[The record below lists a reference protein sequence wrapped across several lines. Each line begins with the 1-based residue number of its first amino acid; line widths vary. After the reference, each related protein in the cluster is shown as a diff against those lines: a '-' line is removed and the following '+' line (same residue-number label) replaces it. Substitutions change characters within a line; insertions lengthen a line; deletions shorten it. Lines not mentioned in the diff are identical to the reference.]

1 MISSDSIILLYA
13 LFSEFGFIVCYWS
26 HCGGGKC
33 NKTSNLTYNCLCQ
46 EGYDNLLNNTAFP
59 CFKDCK
65 NTFLF
70 FSAEIIFYFYLI
82 YVLCFQPIILTSCKF
97 TPNLW
102 FVKKQK
108 LSPTKC
114 PWCIMDFHL
123 IFVHYVNKDSKKWHI
138 TLHVKL
144 NIITCHFLLDLLI
157 K

>member
-1 MISSDSIILLYA
+1 MEVASVTRHQTWHIIVYVKRVMITFSITPPSLA
-13 LFSEFGFIVCYWS
+13 SKIVRI
-26 HCGGGKC
+26 H
-33 NKTSNLTYNCLCQ
+33 
-46 EGYDNLLNNTAFP
+46 
-59 CFKDCK
+59 
-65 NTFLF
+65 
-70 FSAEIIFYFYLI
+70 FYFSQRRLYFISILY